1 MKKILFL
8 LIAVLL
14 YGDIS
19 DIITYIKKMESY
31 TPEFKRI
38 VNYNVFSDIIEEKS
52 ENLKIN
58 GNISNSIYVNKNIA
72 IYAVF
77 QNKININGQWY
88 KIGDIVYGYK
98 IVKITNDKV
107 FLKKNNR
114 IKIIEF
120 KTSVIKVIK

>member
-8 LIAVLL
+8 LSAVLL

-19 DIITYIKKMESY
+19 DIISYIKNMESY
-31 TPEFKRI
+31 TLKFKKI
-38 VNYNVFSDIIEEKS
+38 VHYNVFSDIVAEKS

-58 GNISNSIYVNKNIA
+58 GNTNNSKNIA

-77 QNKININGQWY
+77 QNKININGHWY
-88 KIGDIVYGYK
+88 KTGDIVYGYK

-120 KTSVIKVIK
+120 KTNIIKVVK